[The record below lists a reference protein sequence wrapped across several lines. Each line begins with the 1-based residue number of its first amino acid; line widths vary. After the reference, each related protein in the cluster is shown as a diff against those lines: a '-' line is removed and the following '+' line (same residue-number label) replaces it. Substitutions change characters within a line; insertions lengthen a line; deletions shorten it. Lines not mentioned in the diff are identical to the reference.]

1 MLSLADVLELPVVR
15 RALPELIT
23 GGVECELRWSHVI
36 EMRDPDDLL
45 KGGEL
50 VLTTGLGAGDDP
62 ARQADWIRSLIEQG
76 MAALAVELGSSWRA
90 VPPAIVGACS
100 QAGVPVLA
108 FHRAVRFID
117 ITEAV
122 HSAVLHAQFDLLRR
136 GEEIHRRFTELIL
149 QGRGAP
155 EILAELAA
163 AVGNPV
169 MLEDAAHALVYYVS
183 GPPGDDLAL
192 SAWTDARRAEARG
205 EEPEGMV
212 AVDVRLMG
220 SSWGRL
226 IALALDKGLDAF
238 DRVAVERAAL
248 AVAIDLLGQQH
259 DEQLRSRSRGALLSD
274 LADGRVADEA
284 DARRRG
290 RAGGGGAG
298 EAGARGRAE
307 ALGFGSG
314 RGALLPVVA
323 TWRVPGYGRRRGE
336 HGADVSWTHLSG
348 DLRAALS
355 STGFGVLMGPR
366 DIDLLILLSIGPR
379 EYDAALAEHV
389 AHLFHGALDRHG
401 LGPDEAPPAR
411 GRPAGIWGA
420 GGEGAGRGWVAAGQ
434 ALRRVRRSAGA
445 ATALPV
451 ARWHDARRPGVA
463 DLLHD
468 LRDTPELEAFVDE
481 QLGPLLSDPSP
492 RTQVLLETLEAY
504 LAAGGRKA
512 EAARALHLE
521 RQSLYLRLKRIEEA
535 LGVSLDDEDVVLG
548 LHLAVRARRLTLRRS
563 GRA

>member
-1 MLSLADVLELPVVR
+1 MLSLADVLELPVIR

-62 ARQADWIRSLIEQG
+62 AHQATWIRSLIEQG

-169 MLEDAAHALVYYVS
+169 LLEDAAHALVYYVS
-183 GPPGDDLAL
+183 GPPGDALAL

-205 EEPEGMV
+205 EDPEGMV

-259 DEQLRSRSRGALLSD
+259 DEQLRARSRGAFLSD
-274 LADGRVADEA
+274 LADGRVVEEA
-284 DARRRG
+284 DARRR
-290 RAGGGGAG
+290 ADAV
-298 EAGARGRAE
+298 
-307 ALGFGSG
+307 GFGSG

-323 TWRVPGYGRRRGE
+323 TGRAPGYGRRRGD
-336 HGADVSWTHLSG
+336 HGAADGISWTHLAG

-355 STGFGVLMGPR
+355 STGFGVLLGPR
-366 DIDLLILLSIGPR
+366 DADVLILLAIGPR

-401 LGPDEAPPAR
+401 LGPDEAALAI
-411 GRPAGIWGA
+411 GGPAGTWA
-420 GGEGAGRGWVAAGQ
+420 TAGQ

-445 ATALPV
+445 ATGLPV
-451 ARWHDARRPGVA
+451 ARWHDARRPGIA
-463 DLLHD
+463 DLLYD
-468 LRDTPELEAFVDE
+468 LRDTPELDAFVDE
-481 QLGPLLSDPSP
+481 QLGPLLADGNP
-492 RTQVLLETLEAY
+492 RTRVLLETLEAY
-504 LAAGGRKA
+504 LARGGRKA
-512 EAARALHLE
+512 EAARVLHLE
-521 RQSLYLRLKRIEEA
+521 RQSLYLRLRRIEEL
-535 LGVSLDDEDVVLG
+535 LGVSLDDEDVALG
-548 LHLAVRARRLTLRRS
+548 LHLAVRAWRFRRGFGTRLPAGERQLRQ
-563 GRA
+563 

>member
-15 RALPELIT
+15 RALPELVCGTT
-23 GGVECELRWSHVI
+23 GCELRWAHVI
-36 EMRDPDDLL
+36 EMPDPDDLL

-50 VLTTGLGAGDDP
+50 VLTTGLGAGPDAP
-62 ARQADWIRSLIEQG
+62 RQARWIGSLIEQG
-76 MAALAVELGSSWRA
+76 VAAVAIELGTSWRA
-90 VPPAIVGACS
+90 VPATVVDACTR
-100 QAGVPVLA
+100 AGVPVVA
-108 FHRAVRFID
+108 FHRAVRFVE

-155 EILAELAA
+155 EILAELAL

-169 MLEDAAHALVYYVS
+169 LLEDAAHALVYYVA
-183 GPPGDDLAL
+183 GPQGDDLAL
-192 SAWTDARRAEARG
+192 AAWTDARRAEARG
-205 EEPEGMV
+205 EEPEGMF
-212 AVDVRLMG
+212 AVDVRLLG

-226 IALALDKGLDAF
+226 MALSLDERLDDF

-259 DEQLRSRSRGALLSD
+259 DEQLRARSRGAFLSD
-274 LADGRVADEA
+274 LADGRVEEA
-284 DARRRG
+284 DARRR
-290 RAGGGGAG
+290 
-298 EAGARGRAE
+298 AE
-307 ALGFGSG
+307 ALGWGPAHPG

-323 TWRVPGYGRRRGE
+323 SWRAPAPRRAGE
-336 HGADVSWTHLSG
+336 GVSWTRLAG
-348 DLRAALS
+348 DLRAALG
-355 STGFGVLMGPR
+355 STGFGVLLGPR
-366 DIDLLILLSIGPR
+366 DADVLILLSLGAR
-379 EYDAALAEHV
+379 GYDAGLAEHV

-401 LGPDEAPPAR
+401 LGPQDAALAI
-411 GRPAGIWGA
+411 GGA
-420 GGEGAGRGWVAAGQ
+420 AASLVAAGQ

-445 ATALPV
+445 ATGLPV

-481 QLGPLLSDPSP
+481 QLGPLLADGNA
-492 RTQVLLETLEAY
+492 RTRALLETLEAY

-521 RQSLYLRLKRIEEA
+521 RQSLYLRLRRIEEL
-535 LGVSLDDEDVVLG
+535 LGVSLDDEDVALG
-548 LHLAVRARRLTLRRS
+548 LHLAVRAMRFRRGGLRVR
-563 GRA
+563 

>member
-1 MLSLADVLELPVVR
+1 MLSLAAVLDLPVVR
-15 RALPELIT
+15 RALPEVVT
-23 GGVECELRWSHVI
+23 GAGALARQIRWAHVI
-36 EMRDPDDLL
+36 EMPDPDDLL

-50 VLTTGLGAGDDP
+50 VLTTGLGAGDAAAHQD
-62 ARQADWIRSLIEQG
+62 AWTRSLVAQG
-76 MAALAVELGSSWRA
+76 LAALAVELATSWRR
-90 VPPAIVGACS
+90 VPAPVLRAC
-100 QAGVPVLA
+100 AAADVPVVA
-108 FHRAVRFID
+108 FHRAVRFIE

-169 MLEDAAHALVYYVS
+169 LLEDAAHALVYYVS

-259 DEQLRSRSRGALLSD
+259 DEQLRSRSRGAFLSD
-274 LADGRVADEA
+274 LADGRGADEA
-284 DARRRG
+284 HARR
-290 RAGGGGAG
+290 
-298 EAGARGRAE
+298 RAE

-401 LGPDEAPPAR
+401 LGPDEAALAI
-411 GRPAGIWGA
+411 GGPAGTWA
-420 GGEGAGRGWVAAGQ
+420 AAGQ

-445 ATALPV
+445 APGLPV

-468 LRDTPELEAFVDE
+468 LRDTPELDAFVDE
-481 QLGPLLSDPSP
+481 QLGPLLADGNP
-492 RTQVLLETLEAY
+492 RTRALLETLEAY
-504 LAAGGRKA
+504 LASGGRKA

-521 RQSLYLRLKRIEEA
+521 RQSLYLRLRRIEEA
-535 LGVSLDDEDVVLG
+535 LGVSLDDEDVALG
-548 LHLAVRARRLTLRRS
+548 LHLAVRAWRFRRGARPAAALR
-563 GRA
+563 